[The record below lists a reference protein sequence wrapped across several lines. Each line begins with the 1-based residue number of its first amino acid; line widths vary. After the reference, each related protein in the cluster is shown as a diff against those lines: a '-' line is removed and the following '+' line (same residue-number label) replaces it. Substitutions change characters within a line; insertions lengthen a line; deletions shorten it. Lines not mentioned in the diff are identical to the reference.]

1 MFARRLFLSLT
12 ALLALILVAA
22 CFGGDDDDAAE
33 GEDAD
38 VTATGEADETQAGD
52 NGDDDED
59 DGDASP
65 TEDSDG
71 SGDDEPSATP
81 EDGDD
86 DGSGDGDDDGD
97 GDGGDEVDAD
107 DFRELTEGQDE
118 LTYSV
123 TYEVLGSGTEGE
135 DMGFWTIAQDPPK
148 RAVILSF
155 EGSEDRFWLIED
167 GENSYTCYEA
177 DGEGVCLESG
187 PATGDI
193 LPPGADIDET
203 VDEAEESTS
212 IREIDGRTI
221 AGRDARCFE
230 YDDANGDSG
239 TMCLDEENGV
249 LLLLEG
255 EGFSMTAQEV
265 STDVDPGVFEPPFD
279 ITDLSP

>member
-38 VTATGEADETQAGD
+38 VTATGEADETQTGD